1 MYKLYTVSAIKKI
14 KIILV
19 ELDLQKKKLLFNK
32 MSKKGLVSVATKLV
46 EKIPDPSKTKE
57 Y

>member
-19 ELDLQKKKLLFNK
+19 ELDLQKKNCCSINCQKR
-32 MSKKGLVSVATKLV
+32 V
-46 EKIPDPSKTKE
+46 
-57 Y
+57 